1 MAEKKYVKNMLFH
14 FLVENKANPSVYFY
28 YKLGWNNVNILK
40 QIRQIR
46 FPNLQFINLRDNN
59 IESVEGFSH
68 IFMPEL
74 DDLFIGNEN
83 VYDKRK

>member
-1 MAEKKYVKNMLFH
+1 MAEKKHVKNMSFNY
-14 FLVENKANPSVYFY
+14 LVENETNPTMYFY
-28 YKLGWNNVNILK
+28 CKVGWNYINLLK
-40 QIRQIR
+40 QIRHIR

-74 DDLFIGNEN
+74 DDLFIGNKKAYN
-83 VYDKRK
+83 RRK